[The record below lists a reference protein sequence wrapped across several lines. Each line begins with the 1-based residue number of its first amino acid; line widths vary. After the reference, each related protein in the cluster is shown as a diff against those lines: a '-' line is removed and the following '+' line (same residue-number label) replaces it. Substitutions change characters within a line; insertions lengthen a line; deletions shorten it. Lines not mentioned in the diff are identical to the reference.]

1 MRRTVIASAAVLL
14 CLAGVAGAQDAASIS
29 PQQAV
34 AARKAGMG
42 MSGALM
48 SSMKAA
54 IDAQVSPRGQAF
66 AAGSLARWARAMPGV
81 FPAGSGQGELG
92 EGATDARAEVWTRRA
107 DFETKAAAFAAA
119 ATRLQELARAD
130 DAAGFAAQWTEV
142 RAGCQACH
150 DAYKA
155 D

>member
-1 MRRTVIASAAVLL
+1 MRAIVIASAAVLL
-14 CLAGVAGAQDAASIS
+14 CLAGAAGAQDTVSIS

-48 SSMKAA
+48 SAMKAS
-54 IDAQVSPRGQAF
+54 IDAQVSPRSQAF
-66 AAGSLARWARAMPGV
+66 AAGSLARWGRAMPGV
-81 FPAGSGQGELG
+81 FPAGSGQAELG
-92 EGATDARAEVWTRRA
+92 EDATDARAAIWTARA
-107 DFETKAAAFAAA
+107 DFETRAATFAAA
-119 ATRLQELARAD
+119 ATRLQDLARAD

-142 RAGCQACH
+142 RAACQACH
-150 DAYKA
+150 DVYKA

>member
-1 MRRTVIASAAVLL
+1 MRKTIIGSAAVLL
-14 CLAGVAGAQDAASIS
+14 CLAGAAGAQDSGSIS

-34 AARKAGMG
+34 AARKASMV
-42 MSGALM
+42 MSGAIM
-48 SSMKAA
+48 SSMKAG
-54 IDAQVSPRGQAF
+54 IDAQASPRAQTF
-66 AAGSLARWARAMPGV
+66 AAGTLARWARAMPGV

-92 EGATDARAEVWTRRA
+92 EDATDARAEIWADRA
-107 DFETKAAAFAAA
+107 DFDAKAEALAAA
-119 ATRLQELARAD
+119 ATRLNELARAD

-142 RAGCQACH
+142 RASCQACH

>member
-1 MRRTVIASAAVLL
+1 MHRTVIASAAVLL
-14 CLAGVAGAQDAASIS
+14 CLAGAAGAQDAASIS

-54 IDAQVSPRGQAF
+54 IDAQTSPRGQAF
-66 AAGSLARWARAMPGV
+66 AAASLARWARAMPGV
-81 FPAGSGQGELG
+81 FPAGSSQAELG
-92 EGATDARAEVWTRRA
+92 EGATGAKAEIWTNHA
-107 DFETKAAAFAAA
+107 DFAARAAAFATAT
-119 ATRLQELARAD
+119 TRLQDLARAD
-130 DAAGFAAQWTEV
+130 DAAGFAAQWAEV
-142 RAGCQACH
+142 RAACQACH
-150 DAYKA
+150 DVYKA

>member
-1 MRRTVIASAAVLL
+1 MHRTVIASAAVLL
-14 CLAGVAGAQDAASIS
+14 CLAGAAGAQDAASIS

-54 IDAQVSPRGQAF
+54 IDAQTSPRGQAF
-66 AAGSLARWARAMPGV
+66 AAASLARWARAMPGV
-81 FPAGSGQGELG
+81 FPAGSSQAELG
-92 EGATDARAEVWTRRA
+92 EGATGANFAAR
-107 DFETKAAAFAAA
+107 AAAFATAT
-119 ATRLQELARAD
+119 TRLQDLARAD

-150 DAYKA
+150 DVYKA